1 MHRPRFVGAVFHIS
15 LFLQTPSRQ
24 FTQKPPSTHLF
35 SALILFSTTL
45 VMRFC
50 FKKLYQATVPSVRD
64 ESTATF
70 KADPKAFK
78 QLLDTSFFFE
88 RCLRELSV

>member
-1 MHRPRFVGAVFHIS
+1 MHRPRFGGAVFHIS

-24 FTQKPPSTHLF
+24 FTQKPPSIH
-35 SALILFSTTL
+35 IFSTTL

-64 ESTATF
+64 ENTATF

-88 RCLRELSV
+88 RCLREVSV